1 MRGKPPHSP
10 QAVVSSESMWPC
22 LACALR
28 AAHGRHPA
36 PSFPLRALFARRFGP
51 ADPLYPQVHQGRRA
65 GRPGDSAAR
74 AVCSA
79 GSWSMSPRLCH
90 VRSLAEPWPFLFRL
104 LPPPLLPPYSNPRA
118 RTHARPSGPSS
129 LRPSLLLPPVPP
141 NPFSPSPFPLP
152 RPRPHPLTHGS
163 RCPTSGWGARR
174 APPPPSRPAPAC
186 RVDRA
191 MRARAR
197 IARSHSNQRVDAG
210 STARPR

>member
-1 MRGKPPHSP
+1 MTFFPCLIFLPASSIETSPFSTPLTCSKCLIFCFPLLLSNNLLLPARLRTQMLCQLRDVLSLKELGRAGGEMRGKPPHSP

-104 LPPPLLPPYSNPRA
+104 PPPPASSLLDPARAHA
-118 RTHARPSGPSS
+118 RTPFRPFLSP
-129 LRPSLLLPPVPP
+129 
-141 NPFSPSPFPLP
+141 PFSPILPL
-152 RPRPHPLTHGS
+152 HL
-163 RCPTSGWGARR
+163 CL
-174 APPPPSRPAPAC
+174 
-186 RVDRA
+186 
-191 MRARAR
+191 
-197 IARSHSNQRVDAG
+197 
-210 STARPR
+210 